1 MRYQQDPKPVATLKS
16 GLRKYALV
24 CPPIPHL
31 GAAGQHQLP
40 CRFNGT
46 CCVVGAPETP
56 SLAMGTAMGMDKNF
70 PPNFNFHLTF
80 HRESALGVTKGKSRP
95 LDRGIFVRLQQMQH
109 PTPQT
114 TLLCAR
120 WWGNC
125 SMEGA
130 SCWRNLLHHYI
141 SANQLQETREG
152 LRCKWFESQVAALV
166 PKNYTVMC
174 YTPSRT

>member
-1 MRYQQDPKPVATLKS
+1 VPSNPTSVPQGNTNFHAVSMGHAVLSVLLKPPDS
-16 GLRKYALV
+16 PWAL
-24 CPPIPHL
+24 PW
-31 GAAGQHQLP
+31 GW
-40 CRFNGT
+40 T
-46 CCVVGAPETP
+46 
-56 SLAMGTAMGMDKNF
+56 KNF

-95 LDRGIFVRLQQMQH
+95 HDRGIFVRLQQMQH

-114 TLLCAR
+114 TLLCAK

-152 LRCKWFESQVAALV
+152 LRCKWFESQIAALV